1 MRPGTSLG
9 LKLGIVLWAGA
20 LGLTLAL
27 SVGAREYPRDMSRT
41 GNRVYATKF
50 CQESFSTSTVPEPTG
65 ASNHQQ
71 VTQYAMDSDGDHSL
85 DLATVIEQAAG
96 GYARYTVQLHLA
108 SGSEQSIDVTAPSGG
123 LELEMRD
130 MSGDRVPN
138 DLILRPALAR
148 WLPTVLL
155 NDGHDH
161 FAIVISATDSDFL
174 ASGQEL
180 ASRGSEDQGSIALI
194 SSGFKT
200 GRFVNDR
207 KLFLPQGQEDLL
219 SPTTQTISQTL
230 GYSSS
235 SGRAPPTLL
244 ISAQQSVRQVRS

>member
-9 LKLGIVLWAGA
+9 LKLGIVLWATA

-27 SVGAREYPRDMSRT
+27 SAGAREYPRDMSRT
-41 GNRVYATKF
+41 GNRAYATKF
-50 CQESFSTSTVPEPTG
+50 CQESFSASTVPEPTG

-71 VTQYAMDSDGDHSL
+71 VTQYAMDFDGDHSL
-85 DLATVIEQAAG
+85 DLATVIE
-96 GYARYTVQLHLA
+96 YAVGRYVRYTVQLRLA
-108 SGSEQSIDVTAPSGG
+108 SGTEQSIDVTAPSGG

-130 MSGDRVPN
+130 MSGDSVPN

-161 FAIVISATDSDFL
+161 FAVVISATDSGFL
-174 ASGQEL
+174 ASGKEL
-180 ASRGSEDQGSIALI
+180 ASRGSEDQATIVLI
-194 SSGFKT
+194 SSRFKT
-200 GRFVNDR
+200 RRLVNDR

-219 SPTTQTISQTL
+219 SSTTQTISQTL

-235 SGRAPPTLL
+235 SGRAPPAPA
-244 ISAQQSVRQVRS
+244 IPA